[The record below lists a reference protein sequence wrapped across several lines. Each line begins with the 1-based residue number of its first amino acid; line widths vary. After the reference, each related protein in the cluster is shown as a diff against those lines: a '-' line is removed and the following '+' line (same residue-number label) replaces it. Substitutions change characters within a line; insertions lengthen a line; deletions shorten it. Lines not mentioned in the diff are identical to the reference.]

1 MGDIKENKRPPIGTP
16 VKKED
21 SQPLSEWEIKRIYR
35 NEFYTIDSPEYVG
48 KEIQK
53 SIVNHKKMGRNT

>member
-21 SQPLSEWEIKRIYR
+21 SRPLSEWEIKRIYR
-35 NEFYTIDSPEYVG
+35 NEFYTIDSPEYFD
-48 KEIQK
+48 KERQRRK
-53 SIVNHKKMGRNT
+53 NARYSK